1 MSLQGTKKSYRKPVF
16 RGNSSRDYPDILH
29 PQFDDCSVPLVWW
42 PWWPFNP
49 GDFFLSS
56 LAPFHAML
64 GEDVID
70 RNIRYMPVL
79 DGLTSPGYFQWY
91 FDPIT
96 HHKVSSAPGT
106 WLSAWGNSRE
116 SFACLT
122 RDASWGVFAWKR
134 LTCHWQLSIWRM
146 PNHCIPAAQ
155 APIRRAQC
163 GDF

>member
-1 MSLQGTKKSYRKPVF
+1 MFLDPCQHLCLKTYCMCAYSTLTVCVQGTKKSYRKPLF
-16 RGNSSRDYPDILH
+16 RGNSSKDFPDILH

-42 PWWPFNP
+42 PWWPYNP

-70 RNIRYMPVL
+70 RNIRYTPGM

-96 HHKVSSAPGT
+96 HHKVPFCTNHFGMI
-106 WLSAWGNSRE
+106 
-116 SFACLT
+116 
-122 RDASWGVFAWKR
+122 AWKAV
-134 LTCHWQLSIWRM
+134 L
-146 PNHCIPAAQ
+146 
-155 APIRRAQC
+155 
-163 GDF
+163 